1 MTPSRIRA
9 RHCCRSNFMGTDRIE
24 HIGKNVGRLTRVG
37 AGQRL
42 LHGVQN
48 PHNIL
53 QSAGS
58 KPPGSVGVIVASI
71 DFGIK
76 DAQTW
81 INLPGSAIAVAII
94 AP

>member
-1 MTPSRIRA
+1 
-9 RHCCRSNFMGTDRIE
+9 MGTDRIE

-58 KPPGSVGVIVASI
+58 KPPGSGGVIVASI

-81 INLPGSAIAVAII
+81 INLPGSALAVAII
-94 AP
+94 APRPCSRQVVERSS

>member
-1 MTPSRIRA
+1 
-9 RHCCRSNFMGTDRIE
+9 MGTDRIE

-81 INLPGSAIAVAII
+81 INLPGSALAVAII
-94 AP
+94 APRPCSRQVVERSS

>member
-1 MTPSRIRA
+1 
-9 RHCCRSNFMGTDRIE
+9 MGTDRIE

-58 KPPGSVGVIVASI
+58 KPPSSVGVIVASI
-71 DFGIK
+71 YFGIK

-81 INLPGSAIAVAII
+81 INLPGSALAVVII
-94 AP
+94 APRPCCQVVERSS

>member
-42 LHGVQN
+42 LHGVQTRTTSSN
-48 PHNIL
+48 RQDLSRPAAL
-53 QSAGS
+53 
-58 KPPGSVGVIVASI
+58 V
-71 DFGIK
+71 
-76 DAQTW
+76 
-81 INLPGSAIAVAII
+81 
-94 AP
+94 

>member
-1 MTPSRIRA
+1 
-9 RHCCRSNFMGTDRIE
+9 MGTDRIE

-58 KPPGSVGVIVASI
+58 KPPGRVDRRWDQRRADLDKPAWISLSRRDHRATTMLPPGGGTIIVKLR
-71 DFGIK
+71 G
-76 DAQTW
+76 
-81 INLPGSAIAVAII
+81 GSWT
-94 AP
+94 P